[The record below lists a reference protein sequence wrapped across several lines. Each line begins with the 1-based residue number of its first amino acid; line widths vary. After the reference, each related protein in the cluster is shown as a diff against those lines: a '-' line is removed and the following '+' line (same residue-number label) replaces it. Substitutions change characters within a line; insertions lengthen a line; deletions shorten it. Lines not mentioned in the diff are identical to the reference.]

1 MHGKGSGAR
10 YVSGKTPANA
20 KNSYRVEQTNASA
33 ISAKTITSTGN
44 AAAVMDKA
52 ETEQERIDAM
62 YTLGAEQWEQT
73 KQVMSR

>member
-1 MHGKGSGAR
+1 M
-10 YVSGKTPANA
+10 PANA

-33 ISAKTITSTGN
+33 ISAKTNISTGN